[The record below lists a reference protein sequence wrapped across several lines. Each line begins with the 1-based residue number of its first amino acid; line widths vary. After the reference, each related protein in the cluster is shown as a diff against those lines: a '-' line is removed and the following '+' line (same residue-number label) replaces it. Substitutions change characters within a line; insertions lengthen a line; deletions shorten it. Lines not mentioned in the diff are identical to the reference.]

1 MILASTLHHIKENTE
16 RREKKKKDQAG
27 LKKLSNYKT
36 LNKIIQKTLKAEIP
50 NTNFSLL
57 SNAQVLFKRTFRG
70 WPLFFKRTIRQ
81 TV

>member
-1 MILASTLHHIKENTE
+1 MILASTLHHIKEKTK
-16 RREKKKKDQAG
+16 RREKKKKDEAG
-27 LKKLSNYKT
+27 LKKALQLQDS
-36 LNKIIQKTLKAEIP
+36 NKIIQKTLKAEIP

-70 WPLFFKRTIRQ
+70 WPLFFRRTLRQ